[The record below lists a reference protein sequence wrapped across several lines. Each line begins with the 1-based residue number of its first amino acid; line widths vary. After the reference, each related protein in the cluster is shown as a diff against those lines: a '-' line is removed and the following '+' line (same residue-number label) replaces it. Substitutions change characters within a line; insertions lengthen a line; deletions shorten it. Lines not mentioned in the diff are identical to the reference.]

1 MIYVLDACALIA
13 FLNEERGDSFE
24 AVDRLFVRA
33 GMGAISLCMN
43 AVNLVEVYY
52 NFIRSDGQA
61 AAGEIMRGVDALPIE
76 YITGIGSDIRREAA
90 RFKACY
96 PMSLADAFL
105 CATAKSYSAVAVTKD
120 TEIEAAE
127 QAEDIS
133 VLWID
138 RASGWI
144 KLHATSPCPIAAG
157 AVYFKV

>member
-13 FLNEERGDSFE
+13 FLTEERGAGFE
-24 AVDRLFVRA
+24 TVDGLLIRA
-33 GMGAISLCMN
+33 GSGEISLCMN

-76 YITGIGSDIRREAA
+76 YITDINGDIRSEAA

-105 CATAKSYSAVAVTKD
+105 CATAKSYSAAALTKD
-120 TEIEAAE
+120 TDIEAAE
-127 QAEDIS
+127 QAEGIS

-138 RASGWI
+138 RG
-144 KLHATSPCPIAAG
+144 
-157 AVYFKV
+157 

>member
-13 FLNEERGDSFE
+13 FLNEERGSGFE
-24 AVDRLFVRA
+24 TVDNLFVRA
-33 GMGAISLCMN
+33 GAGEISLCMN

-52 NFIRSDGQA
+52 NFIRSDGQTVA
-61 AAGEIMRGVDALPIE
+61 DEIMRGIDALPIE
-76 YITGIGSDIRREAA
+76 YITDMDSGIRSEAA

-105 CATAKSYSAVAVTKD
+105 CATAKSCSAAAVTKD

-127 QAEDIS
+127 QSENIS

-138 RASGWI
+138 R
-144 KLHATSPCPIAAG
+144 P
-157 AVYFKV
+157 